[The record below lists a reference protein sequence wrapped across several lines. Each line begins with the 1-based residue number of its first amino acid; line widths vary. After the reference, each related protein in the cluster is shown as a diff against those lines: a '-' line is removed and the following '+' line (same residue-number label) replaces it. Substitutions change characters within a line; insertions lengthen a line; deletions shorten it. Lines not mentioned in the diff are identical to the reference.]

1 MTTKLKNRLQKMKFQ
16 RTNQR
21 RIEVEEM
28 EDTKYY
34 EELYRKRTMELL
46 GIQNENVSGT
56 TGRGL
61 RSQHI

>member
-46 GIQNENVSGT
+46 GIQNENVSRT

>member
-34 EELYRKRTMELL
+34 EELYKKRTMELL
-46 GIQNENVSGT
+46 GLQNEDVSGT

-61 RSQHI
+61 RPQHI

>member
-34 EELYRKRTMELL
+34 EELYKKRTMELL

-56 TGRGL
+56 TRGGL
-61 RSQHI
+61 RPQHI